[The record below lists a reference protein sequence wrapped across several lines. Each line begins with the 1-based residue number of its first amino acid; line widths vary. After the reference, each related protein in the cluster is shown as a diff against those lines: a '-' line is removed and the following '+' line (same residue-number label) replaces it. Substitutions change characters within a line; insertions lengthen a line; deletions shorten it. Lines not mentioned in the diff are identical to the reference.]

1 MNYRSTEEVQLDI
14 NVYEAAKRRIRW
26 CFENFDEVVVNYSGG
41 KDSMVVALICKEVMD
56 ELGITKP
63 LTVVFFD
70 EEFVYPETLEAV
82 DAMFKLPWVKGYSLC
97 IPMEYQLTLPDGT
110 EKSFRLWEEDGR
122 KLLREFPKNAV
133 RTEKHYEMT
142 EGEKAV
148 ADMLFGDQKGKR
160 VVQLLGLRAQESI
173 TRRSTIYQRY
183 KAGMFCFVR
192 NSKVIN
198 IGIATPIYDWKTEDV
213 FYYIKNQDVLKLNKL
228 YFLEML
234 ARKPLRVSPPIHSK
248 SRLNLEKIKI
258 ENPFFYEMLLK
269 VFPSIDTTARYAPS
283 LAQYADYD
291 TLLEKYGCT
300 VRGIKRFCV
309 EQVKE
314 DLRPYALRALK
325 QFIRDYMEFDRYAKY
340 GHTYDSAI
348 RHCFIE
354 IAKGNYGKT
363 IMLRNATKGKSVVS

>member
-1 MNYRSTEEVQLDI
+1 MNYRSTEEVPLDI
-14 NVYEAAKRRIRW
+14 NVYEAAKQRIKW

-41 KDSMVVALICKEVMD
+41 KDSMVVALLAKEVMD
-56 ELGITKP
+56 DLKIKKK
-63 LTVVFFD
+63 LKVVFFD
-70 EEFVYPETLEAV
+70 EEFVYPETIEAV
-82 DAMFKLPWVKGYSLC
+82 EAMFKLPWVEGFSLC

-110 EKSFRLWEEDGR
+110 EKSFRLWTEDGR
-122 KLLREFPKNAV
+122 KLLRDYPMNALK
-133 RTEKHYEMT
+133 TDKHYEMT

-148 ADMLFGDQKGKR
+148 AELLFGDQKGKR
-160 VVQLLGLRAQESI
+160 IVQLLGLRAQESI

-183 KAGMFCFVR
+183 KAGMFCFMR

-198 IGIATPIYDWKTEDV
+198 INIGTPIYDWKTEDV

-234 ARKPLRVSPPIHSK
+234 AKKPLRVSPPIHSK

-291 TLLEKYGCT
+291 TLLARYGADI
-300 VRGIKRFCV
+300 RGIKKFILA
-309 EQVKE
+309 QVKE
-314 DLRPYALRALK
+314 DLRPYALKALK
-325 QFIRDYMEFDRYAKY
+325 QFMRDYMEFDRYTKY
-340 GHTYDSAI
+340 GHTYESAV

-354 IAKGNYGKT
+354 IAKGNFGKT
-363 IMLRNATKGKSVVS
+363 VMLRNAAKKG